1 MERCVIDRTRT
12 LPRVGAKEFPE
23 REDEDVENVVWR
35 GFNHRQRSIVIEI
48 SSGGIDLIEEKLELK
63 LS

>member
-23 REDEDVENVVWR
+23 REDEDVENVAWR

-48 SSGGIDLIEEKLELK
+48 SSGEDRFDRGKARA
-63 LS
+63 

>member
-23 REDEDVENVVWR
+23 REDEDVENVV
-35 GFNHRQRSIVIEI
+35 
-48 SSGGIDLIEEKLELK
+48 
-63 LS
+63 

>member
-23 REDEDVENVVWR
+23 REDEDVENVAWI
-35 GFNHRQRSIVIEI
+35 QPPTMIVIEI